1 MRHRRLTPLLAA
13 AAALTMLAAA
23 PPRAAQAACPP
34 DEAVEGM
41 ARRLMDN
48 QPGEPL
54 AGMTGL
60 PDGQCAQDKLVA
72 ILAQRWGRPVGY
84 KAGLTNPTAQQR
96 FGVSH
101 PITGTIFESTL
112 SARDGAEVPA
122 RFGAVPA
129 VEADLLVRVRDEGI
143 NGARTHAEVLRHI
156 DQVIPFIELPD
167 LVMPPGRLDG
177 PNLLAINVGAR
188 LGVVGAPIPV
198 EGDGGDLAQ
207 RLGAMTVVMLDDTGK
222 ELARAPGTA
231 LLGHPLNVLPWLAE
245 DLAKRGRRLRAGE
258 VISLGGFS
266 PALPVEAGRTYT
278 VRYEGLAP
286 SGPVSVGV
294 RTR

>member
-1 MRHRRLTPLLAA
+1 MRRRHMPLLAA
-13 AAALTMLAAA
+13 AAVLAMLGAA
-23 PPRAAQAACPP
+23 RAACPP
-34 DEAVEGM
+34 DEAVEAM
-41 ARRLMDN
+41 ARRLVDN

-84 KAGLTNPTAQQR
+84 KVGLTNPAAQQR

-101 PITGTIFESTL
+101 PLAGTIYESTL

-122 RFGAVPA
+122 RFGAVPV

-143 NGARTHAEVLRHI
+143 NAARTHEEVLRHV

-167 LVMPPGRLDG
+167 LVMPPTRLDG

-188 LGVVGAPIPV
+188 LGVSGVPMLVRADA
-198 EGDGGDLAQ
+198 EFAAALAS
-207 RLGAMTVVMLDDTGK
+207 MTVTMTDDTGK

-231 LLGHPLNVLPWLAE
+231 LLGHPLNVVPWLAE
-245 DLAKRGRRLRAGE
+245 DLAKRGKKLQAGDI
-258 VISLGGFS
+258 VSLGGFS
-266 PALPVEAGRTYT
+266 AALPAEAGRRYT

-286 SGPVSVGV
+286 QPVSVSVQV
-294 RTR
+294 R